1 MEKVFIIATA
11 ICFLFALLKY
21 FEMKYIQKEIKPLK
35 ELLRDIVIVFISTLC
50 PLAFVLYY
58 QNRIDDF
65 LSVITNTN
73 TLKGETT
80 QVFTGL
86 PDF

>member
-1 MEKVFIIATA
+1 MEKVFIIAIV
-11 ICFLFALLKY
+11 ICVLFGLLKY
-21 FEMKYIQKEIKPLK
+21 FEMKYIEKEIKPLK
-35 ELLRDIVIVFISTLC
+35 ELLRDIVIVFISSLC

-73 TLKGETT
+73 VLKGETT
-80 QVFTGL
+80 QVFTGV